1 MPFDYVDVGFE
12 VMFVS
17 LDGLESLVHKL
28 SEFRFVA
35 THAFLESPKQL

>member
-28 SEFRFVA
+28 SKFRLVA